1 MSAPFG
7 APQQGPQAAAPGQ
20 QPAPGQQEGR
30 PDLTFLLSLVAAGA
44 GLVGYLLGFFGGT
57 ASTLVLSLPGFSL
70 IAAAVLAGIRVLPKV
85 PDTLPLAVVFAAYS
99 ALGSLMNVTK
109 GVDGLLVVL
118 LLLSI
123 VQLGAVVGVLLV
135 QAGIIAASGG
145 ASQAPKSGPLPQA
158 PYGQQSQQQP
168 QQQPQQPAWNRP
180 QGPGQVGGWSPAPGS
195 QPQPAAAPP
204 GQQPG
209 AWSPSSGGFA
219 APGSPSGPNQ
229 QGANQQGLNQP
240 AQGQPAQ
247 GQPAQ
252 GQPAQGQQ
260 GGPKGTQQ
268 MPHPGSSPADF

>member
-20 QPAPGQQEGR
+20 APLPGQPASGQPAQQAGGTD
-30 PDLTFLLSLVAAGA
+30 PTFLLSLVAAGA
-44 GLVGYLLGFFGGT
+44 GLVGYVLGFFGGT

-135 QAGIIAASGG
+135 QAGIVAASGG
-145 ASQAPKSGPLPQA
+145 ASQAPKSGPPPQA
-158 PYGQQSQQQP
+158 PYGQHP

-180 QGPGQVGGWSPAPGS
+180 QGSGQVGGWSPAPGS
-195 QPQPAAAPP
+195 QPQPAPAPP

-219 APGSPSGPNQ
+219 APGPSSGPNPLGPNQ
-229 QGANQQGLNQP
+229 QGANQP

-247 GQPAQ
+247 GQP
-252 GQPAQGQQ
+252 GQGQQ

-268 MPHPGSSPADF
+268 MPHPGSSPVDF